1 MKYYSLVLLA
11 AVTLSACSE
20 KTPETSHSSESTLIQ
35 DSQLHTENA
44 VLWQQTA
51 AEYRALCYQTYNMAK
66 MQLEQKLHA
75 HAFPYEKKPAVVMDL
90 DETVVDNSFYNAQLL
105 LDGEGYSK
113 ETWKEWSDLEK
124 AGAVPGAIEFI
135 AFAQEKGVEVIF
147 ISNRRVSELN
157 STMNNVAALGVTG
170 VDSTNYY
177 LREDEG
183 SKMSRRASV
192 MEEHEI
198 LMLFGDNLAD
208 FNEIFDKRSNTD
220 RNALVAEM
228 KDDFGSK
235 FVVLPNVL
243 YGEWEGSLYDYKY
256 DWTATQKDS
265 IRKVFIKGY
274 K

>member
-20 KTPETSHSSESTLIQ
+20 KTSETSHSSDSTVIQ

-66 MQLEQKLHA
+66 MQLEQKLHT

-105 LDGEGYSK
+105 LDGVGYSK

-135 AFAQEKGVEVIF
+135 SFAQEKGVEVIF

-157 STMNNVAALGVTG
+157 STMNNVTALGITG

-256 DWTATQKDS
+256 DWTAAQKDS